1 MAAAPG
7 KDGAVA
13 PQERINIRYKTE
25 TGGVQED
32 VELPLRL
39 LVLGDFTGRP
49 DTSAAPD
56 FKTIEERKPINI
68 DKDNFNQV
76 MTEQNLGVDVNVADK
91 LSSEGGGEMSMSL
104 KFKTLKD
111 FEPEGIADQVPELR
125 RLLELRSAL
134 TALKGPLGNIP
145 SFRKKI
151 QGILGD
157 EGARDRLMKE
167 LGLAS
172 E

>member
-1 MAAAPG
+1 MAQEG
-7 KDGAVA
+7 SVA
-13 PQERINIRYKTE
+13 PQERVNITYKSA
-25 TGGVQED
+25 TGDAKEEI
-32 VELPLRL
+32 ELPLKML
-39 LVLGDFTGRP
+39 AMGDYTGRP
-49 DTSAAPD
+49 DDRPV
-56 FKTIEERKPINI
+56 EERKPINV
-68 DKDNFNQV
+68 DKDNFSQV
-76 MTEQNLGVDVNVADK
+76 MAEHNLGVAINVQDK
-91 LSSEGGGEMSMSL
+91 LSTEGGGELSLNL
-104 KFKTLKD
+104 KFKSLKD

-151 QGILGD
+151 QSILGD
-157 EGARDRLMKE
+157 DAARDRLMKE

>member
-1 MAAAPG
+1 MSKEG
-7 KDGAVA
+7 SVA
-13 PQERINIRYKTE
+13 PQERVNITYKSA
-25 TGGVQED
+25 TGDAKEE
-32 VELPLRL
+32 VELPLKIL
-39 LVLGDFTGRP
+39 AMGDYTGRRDERP
-49 DTSAAPD
+49 V
-56 FKTIEERKPINI
+56 EERKPINV
-68 DKDNFNQV
+68 DKDNFSQV
-76 MTEQNLGVDVNVADK
+76 LAEQNLGVTINVNDK
-91 LSSEGGGEMSMSL
+91 LSTEGGGELSL
-104 KFKTLKD
+104 KLNFKSLKD

-151 QGILGD
+151 QSILGD
-157 EGARDRLMKE
+157 ETARDRLMKE

>member
-1 MAAAPG
+1 MSKEG
-7 KDGAVA
+7 SVA
-13 PQERINIRYKTE
+13 PQERVNITYKSAVGDAKEE
-25 TGGVQED
+25 T
-32 VELPLRL
+32 ELPLKIL
-39 LVLGDFTGRP
+39 AMGDYTGRRDDRP
-49 DTSAAPD
+49 V
-56 FKTIEERKPINI
+56 EERKPINI

-91 LSSEGGGEMSMSL
+91 LSAEGGGEMSLSL
-104 KFKTLKD
+104 KFKTLRD

-157 EGARDRLMKE
+157 ESTRDQLMKE
-167 LGLAS
+167 LGLGS

>member
-1 MAAAPG
+1 MAREG
-7 KDGAVA
+7 SVA
-13 PQERINIRYKTE
+13 PKERVNIVYKPATGNAQEE
-25 TGGVQED
+25 
-32 VELPLRL
+32 VELPLKIL
-39 LVLGDFTGRP
+39 MMGDYTLRQ
-49 DTSAAPD
+49 DD
-56 FKTIEERKPINI
+56 RMLEDRKPINV

-76 MTEQNLGVDVNVADK
+76 MTEQNLGVDINVADK

>member
-1 MAAAPG
+1 MSKEG
-7 KDGAVA
+7 SVA
-13 PQERINIRYKTE
+13 PQERVNITYKAA
-25 TGGVQED
+25 TGDAKEE
-32 VELPLRL
+32 VELPLKIL
-39 LVLGDFTGRP
+39 AMGDYTGRR
-49 DTSAAPD
+49 DERAVED
-56 FKTIEERKPINI
+56 RKPINV

-76 MTEQNLGVDVNVADK
+76 MTEQNLGVSINVADK
-91 LSSEGGGEMSMSL
+91 LSGEGGGGEMALSL

-111 FEPEGIADQVPELR
+111 FEPEGIAEQVPELR

-145 SFRKKI
+145 AFRKKI

-157 EGARDRLMKE
+157 EGARGQLMKE
-167 LGLAS
+167 LGLG